1 MEFKKYKL
9 KELATIDIS
18 SVDKKTK
25 EGETPVRLCNFTD
38 VYKNWAITKYLYP
51 SLMKASAKQR
61 DIEKFSIH
69 RGQVAITKDS
79 ETRDDIGIPTYIADD
94 FENVV
99 LGYHCA
105 LITPNKNLDGKYLNA
120 YLNTKM
126 AKKYFEGYASGSGQ
140 RYTLTLDSINDIQI
154 WAPNID
160 EQHRLVKILSDI
172 DQKIALNTRMNAEFE
187 AMAKQLYD
195 YWFVQ
200 FDFPDENGKPYKSS
214 GGKMVYNETLK
225 RDIPEGWE
233 VKNINQLADSYR
245 GLTYNKGDL
254 IEESDNAILVL
265 RGNNI
270 PSSGQF
276 VYDGNTA
283 YVDKSLISED
293 QRIRQ
298 GDIIITMSSGSK
310 EHIGKCFM
318 FQKDS
323 KHTFGAFL
331 SKFVPY
337 TDFRYYVYLCMLSDY
352 FKAFVKTTCNGT
364 GINNL
369 TNDTFYN
376 VFFPI
381 PNKSTLKVFEEVT
394 QPIYEKVGD
403 NQQEIERLTHL
414 RDSLLPML
422 MNGQITVK

>member
-1 MEFKKYKL
+1 MEFKKYML
-9 KELATIDIS
+9 KEIGEVVGGATPSTLDPSNYDGIIS
-18 SVDKKTK
+18 
-25 EGETPVRLCNFTD
+25 
-38 VYKNWAITKYLYP
+38 W
-51 SLMKASAKQR
+51 
-61 DIEKFSIH
+61 
-69 RGQVAITKDS
+69 
-79 ETRDDIGIPTYIADD
+79 
-94 FENVV
+94 
-99 LGYHCA
+99 
-105 LITPNKNLDGKYLNA
+105 ITPNDLSGHISPYILKGEKTITEKGLKEIGNRLLPQGTVLFSSRAPIGYVAIAQKELCTNQGFKSIIPNYQYTTSEYLYYLLKYYKSYIENQGSG
-120 YLNTKM
+120 TTFK
-126 AKKYFEGYASGSGQ
+126 EVSGSTMENVILPFPSLDNQ
-140 RYTLTLDSINDIQI
+140 REIAESLIN
-154 WAPNID
+154 
-160 EQHRLVKILSDI
+160 I
-172 DQKIALNTRMNAEFE
+172 DQKIALNTRMNAELE
-187 AMAKQLYD
+187 AIAKQLYD

-254 IEESDNAILVL
+254 IEKSDNAILVL

-276 VYDGNTA
+276 IYDGNTA
-283 YVDKSLISED
+283 YVDKSLISEE

-331 SKFVPY
+331 SKFVPHAE
-337 TDFRYYVYLCMLSDY
+337 FRYYVYLCMLSDY

-369 TNDTFYN
+369 TNDTFNN

-381 PNKSTLKVFEEVT
+381 PNRSTLKVFEEVT
-394 QPIYEKVGD
+394 KPIYEKVGD

-422 MNGQITVK
+422 MNGQVTIE